1 MADTQEMNNLIANFE
16 TTEQAIDALILSVYE
31 VLAEADAVLAGDDA
45 SETTTVELDD
55 NGSEYEESDTTLDM
69 EDDDEF
75 LN

>member
-45 SETTTVELDD
+45 SETTTMELDD